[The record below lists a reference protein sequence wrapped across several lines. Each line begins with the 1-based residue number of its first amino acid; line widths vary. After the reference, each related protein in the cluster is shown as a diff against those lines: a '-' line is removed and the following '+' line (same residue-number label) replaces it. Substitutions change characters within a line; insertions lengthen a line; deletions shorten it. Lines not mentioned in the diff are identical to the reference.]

1 MRFIGAQ
8 FAAMYGSSLWLELA
22 THANAMTRRL
32 EQGARAAGVSFA
44 YPVEANESFPIL
56 RSEAV
61 PALRTAA
68 DFYEWDV
75 RDDGTTVARWV
86 TSWDTTEQDV
96 DRFCE
101 ELSAR

>member
-1 MRFIGAQ
+1 A
-8 FAAMYGSSLWLELA
+8 
-22 THANAMTRRL
+22 RRL
-32 EQGARAAGVSFA
+32 EEGARAAGVRFA
-44 YPVEANESFPIL
+44 YPVDANELFPVL
-56 RSEAV
+56 PTKDV
-61 PALRTAA
+61 PALRAVS

-101 ELSAR
+101 ALSAT